1 MVDAPLA
8 LERLAVGDLQFGQ
21 GGPALDLEFTPFRL
35 GGHRGVDPG
44 EVEAGAGATQLLAQG
59 HQLFGESLGLAE
71 GQALEAVLA
80 QQGRE
85 LFRRALL
92 GRQHLHPGE
101 QAGAWAC
108 DLNLLI
114 APIQEPLR
122 RHDARQQHPVGGLL
136 GQLLADQARRELGRH
151 DHHLVAQIGGQ
162 LTLGALQDQPGRFSC
177 QRLIPADEHTVDAM
191 GLRLGHGVPPVY
203 PTPDPLQPPPP
214 WVGQG
219 LFTGQGVGLIIK

>member
-1 MVDAPLA
+1 MVGAPLA
-8 LERLAVGDLQFGQ
+8 LERLAVGDLQLGQ

-44 EVEAGAGATQLLAQG
+44 EVEAGAGAAQLLAQG

-80 QQGRE
+80 QQGGE

-101 QAGAWAC
+101 QAGAGAC
-108 DLNLLI
+108 DLDLLI

-122 RHDARQQHPVGGLL
+122 CHDARQQHPVGGLL
-136 GQLLADQARRELGRH
+136 SQLLADQARRELGRH

-162 LTLGALQDQPGRFSC
+162 LALGALQDQPGRFGR
-177 QRLIPADEHTVDAM
+177 QRLLPADEHTVDAM
-191 GLRLGHGVPPVY
+191 GLRLGHRGPTCLPNPRPSATPTASGRAGVIHRR
-203 PTPDPLQPPPP
+203 
-214 WVGQG
+214 
-219 LFTGQGVGLIIK
+219 GV